1 MSTRSHQRL
10 AASSLGLVLSGL
22 LSSWVMLP
30 AGAQVDRAQL
40 GSRPVK
46 VAAVDF
52 IPAWGDLD
60 GNIRRLVQAAE
71 RVAAEGVQYAV
82 FPETAISGYDF
93 TDPAQ
98 LAPFVDTIPGR
109 ATDALLPVLKRTGM
123 HMSVGIAEKDANTGI
138 FYNTAVLLGP
148 EGIIGKYRKNG
159 LNGQDVQLFGPG
171 DTDVGVFDTP
181 IGRIA
186 LIICYDDT
194 YWQYDRLAALRGAQ
208 IIGWH
213 SVSDRVMPGTPAA
226 QAKGNHST
234 VASVQHMSALNGLWV
249 IGATRSGI
257 ERNPINGSQLYYNGG
272 SSIWSPQG
280 RKLVQAPVVPPEV
293 LPPGLN
299 GFFATTIIPAEA
311 DAVREQRLAAR
322 RPSLYNPLLALRRA
336 PVDNTAT
343 APPRPVRLAAAQWTG
358 NASRLSSS
366 QPQLQ
371 ELLVLPELSSLPSG
385 LNVAEISRRAERRGG
400 AFEQL
405 LARRA
410 KAGRGYLVGSYPEQD
425 GSKVFHTVALAGPA
439 GTVLGRYRAT
449 HLSAAEQTWASPGDA
464 PMVLSTPLGRIGLAT
479 AADLAV
485 TEVTGLYQSLR
496 TDVLAVPSGDPAA
509 LKVEIDPRLYAV
521 SDPPTGRADLH
532 PYLAAKLGQFW
543 LVSGGRR
550 VGGSTAAGIYG
561 PEPVVQT
568 PTLTAAP
575 GSDAVRH
582 RTVVPAPGTW
592 INQQQLIDGQRND
605 LFKPLVLDPANVCF
619 QSWKRAGHGP
629 VGCP

>member
-22 LSSWVMLP
+22 LSSGVMLP

-52 IPAWGDLD
+52 IPAWGDLG

-343 APPRPVRLAAAQWTG
+343 AAPRPVRLAAAQWTG

-449 HLSAAEQTWASPGDA
+449 HLSAVEQTWASPGDA

-605 LFKPLVLDPANVCF
+605 LFKPLVLDPANPCF
-619 QSWKRAGHGP
+619 KSWKRAGHGP
-629 VGCP
+629 VNCP

>member
-52 IPAWGDLD
+52 IPAWGDLG

-605 LFKPLVLDPANVCF
+605 LFKPLVLDPANPCF

-629 VGCP
+629 VSCP